1 MKDLALVRRYSQGF
15 AGALADE
22 AEYAAA
28 RSGLEAFRDLYETH
42 PQLRGIVES
51 PFFTPRKKAEIL
63 NAVLDSAALPVKAR
77 RLVALLFEHGRLAY
91 LDAIVRALPGAW
103 LERLGIPTFEV
114 ASAVALADAQKAR
127 LRERLEA
134 AEGRPVN
141 LEFRLEPAL
150 IGGLELRRGHIVYD
164 ASVRGGLARLR
175 DRIQEG

>member
-1 MKDLALVRRYSQGF
+1 MKDLALVRRYAQGF

-22 AEYAAA
+22 AEYEAA
-28 RSGLEAFRDLYETH
+28 RASLEAFRDIYETH
-42 PQLRGIVES
+42 PQLRGIMES
-51 PFFTPRKKAEIL
+51 PFFTPRKKSEIL
-63 NAVLDSAALPVKAR
+63 EAVLDQAAPPVKVR

-91 LDAIVRALPGAW
+91 LDSITRDVPAAW
-103 LERLGIPTFEV
+103 RERLGIPTFEV

-141 LEFRLEPAL
+141 LEFRLDPAL

-164 ASVRGGLARLR
+164 ASLRGGLTRLR